1 MQILNSRQKRKAA
14 HNSGFALWGLKSFAE
29 TFVQGSTFV
38 LRMNSSAKNP
48 PQRKALKRYR
58 QANMTTK
65 ITITLTLLLTI
76 FLTACGQ
83 TKSKSTNEKK
93 PFDFDRIDRIE
104 ISKHSTPPDTTNFD
118 LKVLTKEQVKSFS
131 DKWNQADKSEL
142 RKYLPSY
149 NLTVYLKSGAT
160 RHFRIGGKYI
170 KESDDYCFDF
180 GDDNYFSNLY
190 SNAVVSKVTT
200 DSMLKTGWY
209 YVTDQQT
216 NFKRQLDKTSEFYFI
231 DPNVIVPIGQ
241 FTKLELADSEYEGK
255 SYPMLVIRFDTKG
268 TDSWSIAIEKQIGG
282 KLALIVNDKLVIAP
296 KVNSRISAGVSAL
309 NRTDYTKQD
318 IDEILKQIENER
330 QVK

>member
-1 MQILNSRQKRKAA
+1 MLS
-14 HNSGFALWGLKSFAE
+14 
-29 TFVQGSTFV
+29 
-38 LRMNSSAKNP
+38 
-48 PQRKALKRYR
+48 RYR

-65 ITITLTLLLTI
+65 LTLTLTLLLTV

-83 TKSKSTNEKK
+83 TKRKSTNEKS
-93 PFDFDRIDRIE
+93 PFDFDRIDHIE
-104 ISKHSTPPDTTNFD
+104 ISKHSTPPDSTNYP

-131 DKWNQADKSEL
+131 EKWNQADKSEL

-149 NLTVYLKSGAT
+149 NLTVYLRNGAT

-170 KESDDYCFDF
+170 KESNDYSFDF

-190 SNAVVSKVTT
+190 SNAVASAVTP
-200 DSMLKTGWY
+200 DSTLKTGWY

-231 DPNVIVPIGQ
+231 DPNVIVPVGQ
-241 FTKLELADSEYEGK
+241 FKNLELTDSEYEGK
-255 SYPMLVIRFDTKG
+255 RYPMLVIRFDTKG
-268 TDSWSIAIEKQIGG
+268 TDSWSIATEKSIGG

-296 KVNSRISAGVSAL
+296 RVNSQITAGVSAL

-318 IDEILKQIENER
+318 IEEILKQIENER
-330 QVK
+330 QKK